1 MAILFS
7 HVTMSNDD
15 YGTTE
20 FFACG
25 YPQEL
30 DDLDGCIACEEYL
43 EEIEEDATIDV
54 HVEAFTYGE
63 GETCW
68 ATPEELAYML
78 KRLEMD
84 EYFLKKHCN
93 NIGDC
98 DFEIEWSEDELF
110 DFGY

>member
-7 HVTMSNDD
+7 HVTMSNEDQ
-15 YGTTE
+15 GTTE

-25 YPQEL
+25 FPQDL

-43 EEIEEDATIDV
+43 EEIEGDATIDV
-54 HVEAFTYGE
+54 HVEGFLYGE
-63 GETCW
+63 GKNNW
-68 ATPEELAYML
+68 ATPAELAYML
-78 KRLEMD
+78 KRMQRD
-84 EYFLKKHCN
+84 QNFLVNHCKKF
-93 NIGDC
+93 GDH

>member
-7 HVTMSNDD
+7 RVTMSHED
-15 YGTTE
+15 YGTSE
-20 FFACG
+20 FFSCG
-25 YPQEL
+25 YPTEL
-30 DDLDGCIACEEYL
+30 DDLGGCIACEEYL
-43 EEIEEDATIDV
+43 EEIEGDATIDV
-54 HVEAFTYGE
+54 HVEAFLYGE

-68 ATPEELAYML
+68 ATPAELAYMI
-78 KRLEMD
+78 KRMEMD
-84 EYFLKKHCN
+84 DNFLKGHCD